1 LSKARQSL
9 RGVPGWLDATPE
21 GWRIFGRIRIGAGL
35 GAFALG
41 AASLRYGRP
50 PWNWGILAT
59 SSLMALGAMWM
70 MFGAGGALARK
81 RLEFAGAFVAV
92 VLSLCITQATGGV
105 TGPFTFVFLVPVFAY
120 GISIGNRMAYR
131 IAAICSLVIAS
142 LIGLE
147 TRGLA
152 AAPPGELLAPVS
164 VLLLLWIQAYAV
176 EALAG
181 HESARRA
188 ELVRLAE
195 VDPLTGL
202 MNRRTLQRALE
213 HSAAHGEE
221 FALILLDLDGFKAV
235 NDEFGHLRGDE
246 VLRAVAQATLGALRR
261 DDMVIRYGGDEF
273 AVVVKGGAEDARRV
287 EERLHG
293 AFAQLG
299 QEMDVSL
306 GFSAGVA
313 VWPEDGVT
321 LAKLLQVADGRLYQN
336 KPAARA
342 AAASSQR
349 AASRRAATAKTV
361 SPDVAASSDAASSDV
376 VPK

>member
-1 LSKARQSL
+1 MSNARQSL
-9 RGVPGWLDATPE
+9 RRAAGPLDGTPE
-21 GWRIFGRIRIGAGL
+21 GWRIFGRIRMAAGL

-41 AASLRYGRP
+41 AATLSYGRP
-50 PWNWGILAT
+50 PWTWGILA
-59 SSLMALGAMWM
+59 SSGLI
-70 MFGAGGALARK
+70 
-81 RLEFAGAFVAV
+81 AFVAV
-92 VLSLCITQATGGV
+92 AVLRIPLGGIARRRLELAGSTLAIVLCLCITQATGGV
-105 TGPFTFVFLVPVFAY
+105 TGPFSFMFLAPVFAY
-120 GISIGNRMAYR
+120 GTSIGNRAAYR
-131 IAAICSLVIAS
+131 IGAACSFVLGVLMWQEVVAGASFRDLLV
-142 LIGLE
+142 
-147 TRGLA
+147 
-152 AAPPGELLAPVS
+152 PVS
-164 VLLLLWIQAYAV
+164 VIHLLWVQAYAV

-195 VDPLTGL
+195 IDPLTGL

-213 HSAAHGEE
+213 HSAALGEQ

-273 AVVVKGGAEDARRV
+273 AVVVNGGAEDARKV
-287 EERLHG
+287 EDRLHR
-293 AFAQLG
+293 AFELLG
-299 QEMDVSL
+299 QEMGVSL

-313 VWPEDGVT
+313 VWPEDGAT
-321 LAKLLQVADGRLYQN
+321 LARLLQIADGRLYHN

-342 AAASSQR
+342 AAAAGQRTAPTTRRPAKSVSS
-349 AASRRAATAKTV
+349 
-361 SPDVAASSDAASSDV
+361 DVAATSDV